1 MRKLFKWSRD
11 MTDAFIN
18 AMELKAVEIR
28 TGITLIEAVEFE
40 AFEAQLEALGLDA
53 AQRREARESMALLAV
68 CGVNQGQAKI
78 LAKIVS
84 KGRLGIEDIVQL
96 QDTLPLSGI
105 GPMTSEDIARLRKL
119 GDSRG

>member
-68 CGVNQGQAKI
+68 CGVSQVQ
-78 LAKIVS
+78 AKIVS
-84 KGRLGIEDIVQL
+84 RGRLEMDDVTQL
-96 QDTLPLSGI
+96 RDSLPLG
-105 GPMTSEDIARLRKL
+105 GWLP
-119 GDSRG
+119 RG

>member
-1 MRKLFKWSRD
+1 MRKLVKWSRD
-11 MTDAFIN
+11 MTDAFTA

-68 CGVNQGQAKI
+68 CGVSQVQAEI

-84 KGRLGIEDIVQL
+84 RGRLDMDDVTQL
-96 QDTLPLSGI
+96 RDSLPLG
-105 GPMTSEDIARLRKL
+105 GWLP
-119 GDSRG
+119 RG